1 MWQQVKRV
9 YLVLNAH
16 EQSKGAAMK
25 KAVNRKS
32 KIELLPEEIR
42 AQLNVLI
49 RSGDMTQ
56 KDILEAVNAMIEE
69 AGLSDEAKLSRSS
82 FNRYA
87 KRMEDMGQRLRQS
100 REVAEV
106 WITKLGE
113 APTSDVGKL
122 LQEFVRT
129 MAFETSM
136 KLMESAEQ
144 DGEVIA
150 PKALNQ
156 LALVVQRIEQAAM
169 TSHKV
174 EKEIRKAFAEEMA
187 DKTEQVAKKAGL
199 TSDTVKMLKAEL
211 LGIA

>member
-1 MWQQVKRV
+1 
-9 YLVLNAH
+9 
-16 EQSKGAAMK
+16 MK
-25 KAVNRKS
+25 KSVNRKS
-32 KIELLPEEIR
+32 KIELLPEDIR

-56 KDILEAVNAMIEE
+56 KDIRDAVNQMIEE
-69 AGLSDEAKLSRSS
+69 AGLPDDAKLSRTG

-136 KLMESAEQ
+136 RLMEDADEKQ
-144 DGEVIA
+144 EVIP

-174 EKEIRKAFAEEMA
+174 EKEIRKAFAEEA
-187 DKTEQVAKKAGL
+187 AEQAEQIIREAGI
-199 TSDTVKMLKAEL
+199 TDETVQSVKNKI

>member
-1 MWQQVKRV
+1 
-9 YLVLNAH
+9 
-16 EQSKGAAMK
+16 MK

-32 KIELLPEEIR
+32 KVELLPEEIR
-42 AQLNVLI
+42 AQLNVFI
-49 RSGDMTQ
+49 RSGNMTQ
-56 KDILEAVNAMIEE
+56 EDIREAVNQMIEQ
-69 AGLSDEAKLSRSS
+69 AGLPDDAKLSRTG

-87 KRMEDMGQRLRQS
+87 KRMDDMGQRLRQS

-136 KLMESAEQ
+136 KLMESADQ

-174 EKEIRKAFAEEMA
+174 EKEIRKAFAEEA
-187 DKTEQVAKKAGL
+187 AEKAETVAKKAGL

>member
-1 MWQQVKRV
+1 MKRS
-9 YLVLNAH
+9 A
-16 EQSKGAAMK
+16 
-25 KAVNRKS
+25 NRKS
-32 KIELLPEEIR
+32 KVNLLPEEIR
-42 AQLNVLI
+42 QALNTLI

-56 KDILEAVNAMIEE
+56 ESIRSEINKMIDE
-69 AGLSDEAKLSRSS
+69 AGLPEDAKLSRTG

-87 KRMEDMGQRLRQS
+87 KRMEDMGARLRQS

-106 WITKLGE
+106 WTAKLGE
-113 APTSDVGKL
+113 APVSDVGKL

-136 KLMESAEQ
+136 KLMESAEA

-174 EKEIRKAFAEEMA
+174 EKEIRAAFAAEA
-187 DKTEQVAKKAGL
+187 AEQAEQIVKQAGITASTAEDIKK
-199 TSDTVKMLKAEL
+199 KI

>member
-1 MWQQVKRV
+1 
-9 YLVLNAH
+9 
-16 EQSKGAAMK
+16 MK
-25 KAVNRKS
+25 KSVNRKS
-32 KIELLPEEIR
+32 KIELLPEDIR

-56 KDILEAVNAMIEE
+56 KDIRDAVNQMIEE
-69 AGLSDEAKLSRSS
+69 AGLPDDAKLSRTG

-136 KLMESAEQ
+136 RLMEDADEKQ
-144 DGEVIA
+144 EVI
-150 PKALNQ
+150 PP
-156 LALVVQRIEQAAM
+156 
-169 TSHKV
+169 
-174 EKEIRKAFAEEMA
+174 
-187 DKTEQVAKKAGL
+187 
-199 TSDTVKMLKAEL
+199 
-211 LGIA
+211 

>member
-1 MWQQVKRV
+1 
-9 YLVLNAH
+9 
-16 EQSKGAAMK
+16 MK
-25 KAVNRKS
+25 KSVNRKS
-32 KIELLPEEIR
+32 KIELLPQPIR

-56 KDILEAVNAMIEE
+56 KDIRDAVNQMIEE
-69 AGLSDEAKLSRSS
+69 AGLPDDAKLSRTG

-136 KLMESAEQ
+136 RLMEDADEKQ
-144 DGEVIA
+144 EVIP

-156 LALVVQRIEQAAM
+156 LALVVQRIEQASM

-174 EKEIRKAFAEEMA
+174 EKEIRAAYAAEAAE
-187 DKTEQVAKKAGL
+187 KTEAVAKKAGL
-199 TSDTVKMLKAEL
+199 TADTVKMLKAEL

>member
-1 MWQQVKRV
+1 
-9 YLVLNAH
+9 
-16 EQSKGAAMK
+16 MK
-25 KAVNRKS
+25 KSVNRKS
-32 KIELLPEEIR
+32 KIELLPEDIR

-56 KDILEAVNAMIEE
+56 KDIRDAVNQMIEE
-69 AGLSDEAKLSRSS
+69 AGLPDDAKLSRTG

-136 KLMESAEQ
+136 RLMEDADEKQ
-144 DGEVIA
+144 EVIP

-174 EKEIRKAFAEEMA
+174 EKEIRKAFAEEA
-187 DKTEQVAKKAGL
+187 AEQAEQIVKQAGITASTAEDIKK
-199 TSDTVKMLKAEL
+199 KI